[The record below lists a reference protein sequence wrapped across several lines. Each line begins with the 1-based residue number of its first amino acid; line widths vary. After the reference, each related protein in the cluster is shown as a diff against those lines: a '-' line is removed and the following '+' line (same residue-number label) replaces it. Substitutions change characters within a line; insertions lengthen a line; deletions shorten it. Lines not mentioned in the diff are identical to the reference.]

1 MNSEFNKGAA
11 FARDLIICH
20 ILGMQNKMG
29 NDESNKSYQTLQELM
44 TLIENKYGKYASDF
58 KG

>member
-1 MNSEFNKGAA
+1 MNSEFNKGAT

-20 ILGMQNKMG
+20 ILGMQNKIG

-44 TLIENKYGKYASDF
+44 NLIENKYGKYASDF

>member
-1 MNSEFNKGAA
+1 MQSEFNKGAS

-20 ILGMQNKMG
+20 IIGMQNKMG
-29 NDESNKSYQTLQELM
+29 NDKTDKSYQTLQELIDF
-44 TLIENKYGKYASDF
+44 IENEYDEYASDF

>member
-1 MNSEFNKGAA
+1 MNSVFNKGAA

-20 ILGMQNKMG
+20 ILGMQNKIG

-44 TLIENKYGKYASDF
+44 DFIENVYGEYASDF